1 MITVLNANGQ
11 TVAHFVN
18 NVSEGVPYF
27 EPTMTEN
34 IETLVSTFSFSVPLE
49 CEETQYLTGLNKVLA
64 KDKDGD
70 LRQFNIIHTEEVFQE
85 VGSRILVE
93 CEDFSI
99 SEMNDTVIYPFDGHN
114 LGDTL
119 TKAVKGTG
127 WGVEYA
133 ADTWQEGEVP
143 FVLSDYT
150 NMREVFGNIQK
161 TYDVDFKFTAERT
174 AFNQTK
180 RIVKVYKNRGVQTGR
195 YFTYNRDV
203 IGITR
208 DVQYDTIKTAI
219 LPYYTGVEGK
229 VWTLANWSPVN
240 HIEGFTKDKE
250 SPLIVHNQAHSDYDE
265 PFFFKAMPF
274 KAAASNPEQVYRQGV
289 EELLKHIE
297 PVYTYTVNV
306 ILLNRVQGW
315 EGETL
320 ALGDT
325 VWMKER
331 VGSRE
336 IGLEARVIEYVY
348 HEDDPSLDE
357 VTFTNFREIDT
368 YDTSDIA
375 GIRDA
380 LNDLKDQVGSNTVII
395 ESTREQISK
404 LEEGQAGIITD
415 LNGKNSIS
423 IGDTPKPNPVDGD
436 TWFSTRVNEAGQT
449 IHEIKVWDGVE
460 KVWKLSMDTSKAFEA
475 EDTAK
480 AAQKDAEESLGKAN
494 QAVEDADTAKTA
506 AQEALDRY
514 NNLMISGRNIALN
527 SQKITVP
534 DTSPNTTARRKTIPL
549 SIPTKLGTDY
559 KLKFKYKLT
568 EGTLPEGITV
578 GIYNVPKLAWASN
591 IVTIPTDGK
600 DEGELFAEL
609 TTNANEGDVLL
620 IYQGVRSAV
629 KNGDNFDFTEVYLVE
644 GDKIGDWQPA
654 PEDAIAS
661 ITNINGEITSLVTK
675 TDGLETSYSQISQ
688 TVDEIQLTV
697 GDKADKSQITQLQD
711 QINLRVEKDDV
722 INQINVSTEGIIIDG
737 AKVQITGKTYIEDA
751 VITDA
756 MVADLSASKL
766 TAGVIDASKI
776 NVTNLDASQIKVGTI
791 QGIDIYGSKFINE
804 WNKTE
809 TVIGGQSRNQGTTT
823 ITEGSILQDNT
834 TYIIPA
840 GEAERLRSKESTFI
854 QRGVLVNS
862 SRMYDL
868 ETGKNLIKTSSGDFS
883 GEALNIIGVNNQ
895 TGVQTAASLSSE
907 KLSFKTIRGAS
918 TVGTTELSGGLIKV
932 DGRSPNISGWGQ
944 GSNKNNF
951 SNGTLLRFGALESV
965 GFNTNVAS
973 VNSLVLRTTGYEA
986 FQAQRD
992 ARIKFQATVLLQG
1005 GDGANE
1011 SDYAYAK
1018 MQIKNT
1024 WEELADQSTNTQG
1037 GVMLMSAVSS
1047 AWDKPV
1053 RLQNVGTA
1061 TVVINVKKGQYFGVV
1076 VELRAS
1082 RNNLFAG
1089 RLVNVSLEEMFPT

>member
-27 EPTMTEN
+27 EPTLTEN
-34 IETLVSTFSFSVPLE
+34 IETLVSTFSFSVPLDCDE
-49 CEETQYLTGLNKVLA
+49 SQYLKGLNKVLV

-85 VGSRILVE
+85 VDSRILVE

-99 SEMNDTVIYPFDGHN
+99 SEMNDTVIYPFNGHN

-127 WGVEYA
+127 WGVEYS

-143 FVLSDYT
+143 FILADYT

-180 RIVKVYKNRGVQTGR
+180 RIVKVYKNRGLQTGR
-195 YFTYNRDV
+195 YFTYDRDV
-203 IGITR
+203 LGITR

-219 LPYYTGVEGK
+219 LPYYTGVDGK
-229 VWTLANWSPVN
+229 VWTLKGMVPVN
-240 HIEGFTKDKE
+240 PIEGITKDKE
-250 SPLIVHNQAHSDYDE
+250 SPLVVHNQAHADYDE

-274 KAAASNPEQVYRQGV
+274 KASSTNPEQVYRQGV
-289 EELLKHIE
+289 EELLKHIA
-297 PVYTYTVNV
+297 PIYTYTVNV

-336 IGLEARVIEYVY
+336 IGLEARVIEYIY

-415 LNGKNSIS
+415 LKGKNSIS
-423 IGDTPKPNPVDGD
+423 IGDTPKPNPIDGD

-460 KVWKLSMDTSKAFEA
+460 KVWKLSMDTEKAFQA
-475 EDTAK
+475 EE
-480 AAQKDAEESLGKAN
+480 AAQAAKKDAEESLDKAN
-494 QAVEDADTAKTA
+494 QAVEDASTAKTA
-506 AQEALDRY
+506 AEEALDRY
-514 NNLMISGRNIALN
+514 NKLMISGRNLALN
-527 SQKITVP
+527 SQKITIP
-534 DTSPNTTARRKTIPL
+534 DTDGATSVNRRKSIPL
-549 SIPTKLGTDY
+549 SI
-559 KLKFKYKLT
+559 KLKPNTQYLLRFKYEL
-568 EGTLPEGITV
+568 ESGTLPEDITV
-578 GIYNVPKLAWASN
+578 VLWHGSGFASN
-591 IVTIPTDGK
+591 IVHVPTKANNVG
-600 DEGELFAEL
+600 EGSATF
-609 TTNANEGDVLL
+609 TTNSSEANILFM
-620 IYQGVRSAV
+620 YQGKRLEV
-629 KNGDNFDFTEVYLVE
+629 KQGDSFLFTEVYLVE

-711 QINLRVEKDDV
+711 QINLRVEKNDV

-756 MVADLSASKL
+756 MISDLSATKL
-766 TAGVIDASKI
+766 SAGVIDASKI
-776 NVTNLDASQIKVGTI
+776 NVTNIDASNIKAGTI
-791 QGIDIYGSKFINE
+791 QGIDIIGSRITNPFSIGSEGYTLDGQTVMERAQVKINY
-804 WNKTE
+804 TVSE
-809 TVIGGQSRNQGTTT
+809 TGQKGWSILHARGIQNQLLNANGTTNSFSSLASD
-823 ITEGSILQDNT
+823 GLSIQDSLGNSG
-834 TYIIPA
+834 YLS
-840 GEAERLRSKESTFI
+840 AELLMQFS
-854 QRGVLVNS
+854 N
-862 SRMYDL
+862 
-868 ETGKNLIKTSSGDFS
+868 TGKKIYPGNSWVTNTDRITPSLTMNKC
-883 GEALNIIGVNNQ
+883 AIGWLFLWQPYDTTGGKPYTWDYTYYLVPKAHAIFNNGKGINMRLQGAGKGGGADDTVYKYVYVSNDSITGTVNNGTGNGARWVL
-895 TGVQTAASLSSE
+895 TGV
-907 KLSFKTIRGAS
+907 
-918 TVGTTELSGGLIKV
+918 
-932 DGRSPNISGWGQ
+932 
-944 GSNKNNF
+944 F
-951 SNGTLLRFGALESV
+951 SV
-965 GFNTNVAS
+965 
-973 VNSLVLRTTGYEA
+973 
-986 FQAQRD
+986 
-992 ARIKFQATVLLQG
+992 
-1005 GDGANE
+1005 
-1011 SDYAYAK
+1011 
-1018 MQIKNT
+1018 
-1024 WEELADQSTNTQG
+1024 
-1037 GVMLMSAVSS
+1037 
-1047 AWDKPV
+1047 
-1053 RLQNVGTA
+1053 
-1061 TVVINVKKGQYFGVV
+1061 
-1076 VELRAS
+1076 
-1082 RNNLFAG
+1082 
-1089 RLVNVSLEEMFPT
+1089 

>member
-49 CEETQYLTGLNKVLA
+49 CEETQYLTGLNKVLT

-143 FVLSDYT
+143 FILSEYT

-161 TYDVDFKFTAERT
+161 TYDIDFKFTAERT
-174 AFNQTK
+174 ALNQTK

-240 HIEGFTKDKE
+240 PIEGFTKDKE

-274 KAAASNPEQVYRQGV
+274 KAASSNPEQVYRQGV
-289 EELLKHIE
+289 EELLKHVE

-320 ALGDT
+320 SLGDT

-395 ESTREQISK
+395 ESAREQISK

-423 IGDTPKPNPVDGD
+423 IGDTPKPNPIDGD

-475 EDTAK
+475 ENTAK
-480 AAQKDAEESLGKAN
+480 AAQKDAEESLDKAN

-591 IVTIPTDGK
+591 IVTIPTDVK
-600 DEGELFAEL
+600 DEGELFTEL
-609 TTNANEGDVLL
+609 TTNATEGDVLL

-756 MVADLSASKL
+756 MISDLSATKL

-776 NVTNLDASQIKVGTI
+776 NVTNLDASNLKAGTI
-791 QGIDIYGSKFINE
+791 QGIDITGSTITGSELITKWDVQEVNSHEIGEGVIKKRMFSIENKIYVE
-804 WNKTE
+804 EGGVETLRRKDLSQVATGGIANVAESYDPDTGYSTVNKT
-809 TVIGGQSRNQGTTT
+809 VS
-823 ITEGSILQDNT
+823 
-834 TYIIPA
+834 
-840 GEAERLRSKESTFI
+840 
-854 QRGVLVNS
+854 
-862 SRMYDL
+862 
-868 ETGKNLIKTSSGDFS
+868 
-883 GEALNIIGVNNQ
+883 
-895 TGVQTAASLSSE
+895 
-907 KLSFKTIRGAS
+907 
-918 TVGTTELSGGLIKV
+918 LSGGYLGVSSIHVNEPEKNSLTTIQDTGIIV
-932 DGRSPNISGWGQ
+932 NGKKQFSSFYGNGPNMEKIP
-944 GSNKNNF
+944 
-951 SNGTLLRFGALESV
+951 NGTLLRIGPFMGTDFNTSSLEHSNLIWFNSERSVMQFKRAGTFKFDINLRHQGDATDSQSRYVYTQVIRSSRVDDMTSKGEDGYIGAVGNLAGGGALSYRYIGMGSFVIDVYKDWFIGFRLGIES
-965 GFNTNVAS
+965 GKYSFITS
-973 VNSLVLRTTGYEA
+973 VPSL
-986 FQAQRD
+986 
-992 ARIKFQATVLLQG
+992 
-1005 GDGANE
+1005 
-1011 SDYAYAK
+1011 
-1018 MQIKNT
+1018 QITEVFKT
-1024 WEELADQSTNTQG
+1024 
-1037 GVMLMSAVSS
+1037 
-1047 AWDKPV
+1047 
-1053 RLQNVGTA
+1053 
-1061 TVVINVKKGQYFGVV
+1061 
-1076 VELRAS
+1076 
-1082 RNNLFAG
+1082 
-1089 RLVNVSLEEMFPT
+1089 

>member
-27 EPTMTEN
+27 EPTLTEN
-34 IETLVSTFSFSVPLE
+34 IETLVSTFSFSVPLDCDE
-49 CEETQYLTGLNKVLA
+49 SQYLKGLNKVLV

-85 VGSRILVE
+85 VNSRILVE

-99 SEMNDTVIYPFDGHN
+99 SEMNDTVIYPFNGHN

-127 WGVEYA
+127 WGVEYS
-133 ADTWQEGEVP
+133 ADTWQEGEEP
-143 FVLSDYT
+143 FILAEYT

-180 RIVKVYKNRGVQTGR
+180 RIVKVYKNRGLQTGR
-195 YFTYNRDV
+195 YFTYDRDV
-203 IGITR
+203 LGITR

-219 LPYYTGVEGK
+219 LPYYTGVDGK
-229 VWTLANWSPVN
+229 VWTLKGMVPVN
-240 HIEGFTKDKE
+240 PIEGITKDKE
-250 SPLIVHNQAHSDYDE
+250 SPLVVHNQAHADYDE

-274 KAAASNPEQVYRQGV
+274 KAASTNPEQVYRQGV
-289 EELLKHIE
+289 EELLKHIA
-297 PVYTYTVNV
+297 PIYTYTVNV

-336 IGLEARVIEYVY
+336 IGLEARVIEYIY

-415 LNGKNSIS
+415 LKGKNSIS
-423 IGDTPKPNPVDGD
+423 IGDTPKPNPIDGD

-460 KVWKLSMDTSKAFEA
+460 KVWKLSMDTEKAFQA
-475 EDTAK
+475 EE
-480 AAQKDAEESLGKAN
+480 AAQAAKKDAEESLDKAN
-494 QAVEDADTAKTA
+494 QAVADADTAKTA

-514 NNLMISGRNIALN
+514 NKLMISGRNLALN
-527 SQKITVP
+527 SQKITIP
-534 DTSPNTTARRKTIPL
+534 DTDGATSINRRKSIPL
-549 SIPTKLGTDY
+549 SI
-559 KLKFKYKLT
+559 KLKPNTQYLLRFKYEL
-568 EGTLPEGITV
+568 ESGTLPEDITV
-578 GIYNVPKLAWASN
+578 VLWHGSGFASN
-591 IVTIPTDGK
+591 IVHVPTKANNVG
-600 DEGELFAEL
+600 EGSATF
-609 TTNANEGDVLL
+609 TTNSSEANILFM
-620 IYQGVRSAV
+620 YQGKRLEV
-629 KNGDNFDFTEVYLVE
+629 KQGDNFDFTEVYLVE

-776 NVTNLDASQIKVGTI
+776 NVTNIDASNIKAGTI
-791 QGIDIYGSKFINE
+791 QGIDIIGSKITNPFSIGSE
-804 WNKTE
+804 GYTLVGQTVMERAQVKIDYTVSE
-809 TVIGGQSRNQGTTT
+809 TGQKGW
-823 ITEGSILQDNT
+823 SILHARGIQNQLLNQDGTINSFSSLASDGLSIQDSLGNSG
-834 TYIIPA
+834 YLS
-840 GEAERLRSKESTFI
+840 AELLMQFS
-854 QRGVLVNS
+854 N
-862 SRMYDL
+862 
-868 ETGKNLIKTSSGDFS
+868 TGKKIYPGNSWVTNTDRIVPSLTMN
-883 GEALNIIGVNNQ
+883 ECAIGWLFLWQPYDTTGGKPYTWDYTYYLVPKAHANFNNGKGINMRLQ
-895 TGVQTAASLSSE
+895 GAGKGGGADDTVYKYVYVSNDSITGTA
-907 KLSFKTIRGAS
+907 
-918 TVGTTELSGGLIKV
+918 
-932 DGRSPNISGWGQ
+932 N
-944 GSNKNNF
+944 
-951 SNGTLLRFGALESV
+951 NGTGNGARWVLTSV
-965 GFNTNVAS
+965 FS
-973 VNSLVLRTTGYEA
+973 V
-986 FQAQRD
+986 
-992 ARIKFQATVLLQG
+992 
-1005 GDGANE
+1005 
-1011 SDYAYAK
+1011 
-1018 MQIKNT
+1018 
-1024 WEELADQSTNTQG
+1024 
-1037 GVMLMSAVSS
+1037 
-1047 AWDKPV
+1047 
-1053 RLQNVGTA
+1053 
-1061 TVVINVKKGQYFGVV
+1061 
-1076 VELRAS
+1076 
-1082 RNNLFAG
+1082 
-1089 RLVNVSLEEMFPT
+1089 